1 MFITFEGLDFCGKS
15 TQVEILKDYFESKEK
30 KVVIIRE
37 PGGTEISEKIRDILL
52 DKKNSEMSIESELLL
67 FSSSRAQL
75 VREKI
80 IPLLNR
86 GYYVISD
93 RFHDSSIAYQGYGRG
108 IAIESVMAIQNF
120 AIDGA
125 VPNITF
131 FIDVPLDEIGRRR
144 IKHGEDN
151 LDRIELSENKFY
163 QKVYDGYLEL
173 CNTQERV
180 KLIDGTK
187 NIEEVHQQILEEIKQ
202 AENL

>member
-15 TQVEILKDYFESKEK
+15 TQVEILKDYFERQNK

-37 PGGTEISEKIRDILL
+37 PGGTEISEKIREILL

-80 IPLLNR
+80 IPLLKH

-108 IAIESVMAIQNF
+108 ISIESVMAIQNF

-125 VPNITF
+125 VPNLTF
-131 FIDVPLDEIGRRR
+131 FMDVPLDEIGRRR

-173 CNTQERV
+173 CNTQARV

-187 NIEEVHQQILEEIKQ
+187 NIEEVHQQILEEIKI

>member
-1 MFITFEGLDFCGKS
+1 
-15 TQVEILKDYFESKEK
+15 
-30 KVVIIRE
+30 
-37 PGGTEISEKIRDILL
+37 
-52 DKKNSEMSIESELLL
+52 
-67 FSSSRAQL
+67 
-75 VREKI
+75 
-80 IPLLNR
+80 
-86 GYYVISD
+86 
-93 RFHDSSIAYQGYGRG
+93 
-108 IAIESVMAIQNF
+108 MAIQNF